1 MTAEALLNLI
11 SHLSLLVSTLILC
24 LIGKSMV
31 GVIRLMR
38 KELWELRGLIASH
51 KTSGCD
57 ELREGGI
64 TRSTS
69 ISDDTGGNFSS

>member
-1 MTAEALLNLI
+1 MTAEALLTLI

-38 KELWELRGLIASH
+38 KGLWELRGLERRGMME
-51 KTSGCD
+51 KK
-57 ELREGGI
+57 E
-64 TRSTS
+64 
-69 ISDDTGGNFSS
+69 ISNVD

>member
-1 MTAEALLNLI
+1 MTAEALLTLI

-51 KTSGCD
+51 KTKEVS
-57 ELREGGI
+57 ERFPE
-64 TRSTS
+64 
-69 ISDDTGGNFSS
+69 

>member
-51 KTSGCD
+51 
-57 ELREGGI
+57 I
-64 TRSTS
+64 TRTRGAGCS
-69 ISDDTGGNFSS
+69 IARSANTD